1 MHISI
6 LEILQV
12 IGSLSLFVYGMKVMS
27 DGIQK
32 ASGGRLRATL
42 RNLTRNPVQGVII
55 GGVTTGFL
63 QSSSATTVMVVSLVN
78 AGLITVYQSVG
89 LIMGANIGTTVT
101 AWIVSLGGFLLKL
114 SLLTLPILAF
124 SVPFYFRSKKNYQYW
139 AEVLIGFSLLFIGLD
154 FLKLS
159 LPSLQNEV
167 VYEYIKS
174 FISYGILSNFLFV
187 LIGVIMTLLVQSSSA
202 SMTLTL
208 AMAYNGWLPMDL
220 AAFMIIGE
228 NIGTCFTAEVA
239 ALVGNIN
246 ARRSARIHSLFNVL
260 GSFWIFI
267 LLPVVLQS
275 LERIFSFFTE
285 NDHPFDDKSLM
296 IIGLAAFHTSFN
308 VLNTVLFLPLVKYLI
323 GLAEWT
329 LPEKVNMKS
338 NFRGTYL
345 DPALKLSELSPLEIQ
360 VEISNQSKAIKDLLN
375 LAEAQL
381 KAITYEEQ
389 EKNHQAIRKGIIKI
403 KEDKIKIDEHVIS
416 LASSD
421 VSKEIYNDISNYL
434 SISYNLNRI
443 AKLISNLSL
452 QLRDKSVNKTWL
464 TPKQRTL
471 IFQMLDRTTMAYF
484 EMSNHLNTK
493 DYKQAI
499 ITHSKELE
507 FQINTLRD
515 DAREISIRDKDEFD
529 FNLEGTLMF
538 MKLITIMENIGD
550 RIYEVSC
557 SVNGS

>member
-12 IGSLSLFVYGMKVMS
+12 IGALSLFVYGMKVMS

-32 ASGGRLRATL
+32 VSGGRLRATL
-42 RNLTRNPVQGVII
+42 RNLTRNPTQGVVI
-55 GGVTTGFL
+55 GGVTTGLL

-114 SLLTLPILAF
+114 SLLTLPILAIA
-124 SVPFYFRSKKNYQYW
+124 VPVYFRSKKNYQYW

-167 VYEYIKS
+167 VYDYIKN

-187 LIGVIMTLLVQSSSA
+187 FIGVVITLLVQSSSA
-202 SMTLTL
+202 SMALTL

-220 AAFMIIGE
+220 AAYMIIGE

-246 ARRSARIHSLFNVL
+246 ARRSARVHTLFNIL
-260 GSFWIFI
+260 GSFWIFF
-267 LLPVVLQS
+267 LLPVVLNS
-275 LERIFSFFTE
+275 LNGLFSYFTE
-285 NDHPFDDKSLM
+285 IENPFEDKSLM

-308 VLNTVLFLPLVKYLI
+308 VLNTLLFLPLIKYLI
-323 GLAEWT
+323 GLSEWT
-329 LPEKVNMKS
+329 LPLKINPKS
-338 NFRGTYL
+338 SHRPNFL
-345 DPALKLSELSPLEIQ
+345 DPALKMSELSPLEIQ
-360 VEISNQSKAIKDLLN
+360 LEISNQSKAIKNLLD

-381 KAITYEEQ
+381 KALNFEEQ
-389 EKNHQAIRKGIIKI
+389 EINHQAIRRGIIKI
-403 KEDKIKIDEHVIS
+403 KEDKIKIDEHVVS
-416 LASSD
+416 LASSG
-421 VSKEIYNDISNYL
+421 VSKDIYNDISNYL
-434 SISYNLNRI
+434 TISYNLNRM

-452 QLRDKSVNKTWL
+452 QLRDKAINKTWL

-471 IFQMLDRTTMAYF
+471 IFQMLDRITMAYF
-484 EMSNHLNTK
+484 EMSNHLNKK
-493 DYKQAI
+493 DYRHAI
-499 ITHSKELE
+499 ISDSQEIE
-507 FQINTLRD
+507 ININMLRD
-515 DAREISIRDKDEFD
+515 EAREMSVRDKDEFD

-550 RIYEVSC
+550 RIFEVSC